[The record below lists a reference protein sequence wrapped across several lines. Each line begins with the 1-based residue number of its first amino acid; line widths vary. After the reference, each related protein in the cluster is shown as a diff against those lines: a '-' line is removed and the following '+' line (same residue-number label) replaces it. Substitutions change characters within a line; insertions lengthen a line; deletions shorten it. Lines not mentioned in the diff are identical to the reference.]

1 MNEPSAACHPVR
13 ATVSVIPEGG
23 LIRGAWRALEDV
35 GRLLP
40 RSVINAP
47 IGGRLPIV
55 RPTITP
61 ARLAGAVR
69 DKHVLVTGATSGI
82 GLETAQAIARAGG
95 AVTLVARNEERLADV
110 AAQVRGLGGHAETVP
125 ADLSDAADADR
136 VIETV
141 LERSGGVDVLIN
153 NPGHSISRPLSASY
167 DRDHDFERT
176 MALNYFGALRLILG
190 FLPGMRERGDGHI
203 VNISTMGVEIGPEPR
218 FSAYLASKAAL
229 DAFTASAAP
238 ETTHDG
244 VRWTTVYMPL
254 VRTPMIAPTAAY
266 HRVPALSPREAS
278 QLLQEAIVGRPR
290 YVSTPIGRAGAL
302 LYQLSPGV
310 IETLFNLGFRL
321 VPEEQDD
328 EPTRKSAP
336 EHVEAG
342 A

>member
-1 MNEPSAACHPVR
+1 MNEPSAACHPLR

-23 LIRGAWRALEDV
+23 VIKGAWRALEDV

-47 IGGRLPIV
+47 IGGRLPIL
-55 RPTITP
+55 RPTISP
-61 ARLAGAVR
+61 GRPAGAVR

-95 AVTLVARNEERLADV
+95 VLTLVARNEDRLADV

-125 ADLSDAADADR
+125 ADLSDADDADR
-136 VIETV
+136 VVDTV
-141 LERSGGVDVLIN
+141 LGRRGGVDVLVN
-153 NPGHSISRPLSASY
+153 NAGHSIRRPLAASY

-176 MALNYFGALRLILG
+176 MALNYFGAVRLILG
-190 FLPGMRERGDGHI
+190 FLPAMRDRGDGHI
-203 VNISTMGVEIGPEPR
+203 INVSTMGVEVGPEPR

-244 VRWTTVYMPL
+244 IAWTTVYMPL
-254 VRTPMIAPTAAY
+254 VRTPMIAPTAVY
-266 HRVPALSPREAS
+266 QRVPALSPREAS

-302 LYQLSPGV
+302 LNQLSPGT
-310 IETLFNLGFRL
+310 IEALFNLGFRL
-321 VPEEQDD
+321 VPDEED
-328 EPTRKSAP
+328 EEPAEKRRKRIK
-336 EHVEAG
+336 AG

>member
-23 LIRGAWRALEDV
+23 VIKGAWRALEDV

-47 IGGRLPIV
+47 IGGRLPIL
-55 RPTITP
+55 RPTISP
-61 ARLAGAVR
+61 GRLAGAVR

-95 AVTLVARNEERLADV
+95 VLTLVARNEERLADV
-110 AAQVRGLGGHAETVP
+110 AAQVRGLGGHAEIVP
-125 ADLSDAADADR
+125 ANLSGAEDADR
-136 VIETV
+136 VVETI

-153 NPGHSISRPLSASY
+153 NAGHSIRRPLSASY

-203 VNISTMGVEIGPEPR
+203 VNISTMGVEVGPEPR

-238 ETTHDG
+238 ETAHEG
-244 VRWTTVYMPL
+244 ISWSTVYMPL

-266 HRVPALSPREAS
+266 ERVPTLTPAEAS
-278 QLLQEAIVGRPR
+278 ELVLEALVDRPR
-290 YVSTPIGRAGAL
+290 LVSTPVGRIGAV
-302 LYQLSPGV
+302 LYRLSPATL
-310 IETLFNLGFRL
+310 ETLFNVGFRL
-321 VPEEQDD
+321 MPDESEAARDEERSR
-328 EPTRKSAP
+328 EP
-336 EHVEAG
+336 AG
-342 A
+342 VS